1 MTDGSLSIPECP
13 GAREYGHTMMLRIR
27 TAILFITADSM
38 WRNHNRFLH
47 IHVLLCST
55 NLHESEVTMKAAVI
69 IGIVAFM
76 LADTFLMWCLLRAN
90 ALYERNENRHRV
102 SADSSGER
110 KETPNEE
117 T

>member
-1 MTDGSLSIPECP
+1 
-13 GAREYGHTMMLRIR
+13 
-27 TAILFITADSM
+27 
-38 WRNHNRFLH
+38 
-47 IHVLLCST
+47 
-55 NLHESEVTMKAAVI
+55 MKAAVY

-90 ALYERNENRHRV
+90 ALYERNENRHGV
-102 SADSSGER
+102 SADNSGER

>member
-1 MTDGSLSIPECP
+1 
-13 GAREYGHTMMLRIR
+13 
-27 TAILFITADSM
+27 
-38 WRNHNRFLH
+38 
-47 IHVLLCST
+47 
-55 NLHESEVTMKAAVI
+55 MKAAVI

-102 SADSSGER
+102 SADSSGDR

>member
-1 MTDGSLSIPECP
+1 
-13 GAREYGHTMMLRIR
+13 
-27 TAILFITADSM
+27 
-38 WRNHNRFLH
+38 
-47 IHVLLCST
+47 
-55 NLHESEVTMKAAVI
+55 MKAAVI

-90 ALYERNENRHRV
+90 ALYERNENRQHGV
-102 SADSSGER
+102 SADNGGER